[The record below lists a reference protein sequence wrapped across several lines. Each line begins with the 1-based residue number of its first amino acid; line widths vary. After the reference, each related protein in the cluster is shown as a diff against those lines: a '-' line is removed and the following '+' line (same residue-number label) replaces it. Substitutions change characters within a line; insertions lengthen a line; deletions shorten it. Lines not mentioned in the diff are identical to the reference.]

1 MRPYQHIAGS
11 VFLAVIAV
19 TIASAQSGQ
28 DGREIGRTT
37 ERELKVVLSSSFG
50 SVSIAKGQPEKMLLV
65 IPGRESDL
73 NRSNVSYNIRNRVG
87 YLDVALG
94 EEARAESGHKKG
106 VRVSG
111 GLDRGRWQLLF
122 SDAVPTSFDIELGV
136 GKGVFDLTGLQVKD
150 FNLTSGASDV
160 YLTFDEPNST
170 TIENINIESGVSK
183 FHGENLGNANFK
195 RFKFQGG
202 VGSYTLDFS
211 GSLHNEVD
219 VDVEVGMG
227 SLTIIIPSDVGARVL
242 YSESW
247 ISRLDYDRAF
257 RKTDDDQYLTD
268 NYATSEGRMNIRI
281 DAGMGSVKVRRK

>member
-1 MRPYQHIAGS
+1 MRRYQHIARLAF
-11 VFLAVIAV
+11 FLAIAV
-19 TIASAQSGQ
+19 TVAVGQ

-50 SVSIAKGQPEKMLLV
+50 NVSISKGQPEKVVLV
-65 IPGRESDL
+65 IPGRERDL
-73 NRSNVSYNIRNRVG
+73 ARSNVSYNIRNRVG

-94 EEARAESGHKKG
+94 EEARGESGHKNG

-111 GLDRGRWQLLF
+111 GLERGRWQLLF

-160 YLTFDEPNST
+160 YLTFDEPNAT

-183 FHGENLGNANFK
+183 FTGENLGNANFK

-211 GSLHNEVD
+211 GSLQNEVD
-219 VDVEVGMG
+219 VDVEVGLG

-247 ISRLDYDRAF
+247 ISRLDYDRSF
-257 RKTDDDQYLTD
+257 RKTDDDQYVTD

-281 DAGMGSVKVRRK
+281 DAGMGSVKVGRK